1 MEEIDLSP
9 LVKRLVEEGFTI
21 TKIED
26 EPNPFDKATEIL
38 KEAGYKVERPVQ
50 RSMKQDLDK
59 AIADAVEEKNKKAGE
74 RESVVFEADKV
85 KKVLESLGKKTETET
100 KTDDKKAEIE
110 QVVKLL
116 GTPTNNEKVETELT
130 EDTILAMTPEQIQE
144 KMPEIR
150 KYILANGGEF

>member
-38 KEAGYKVERPVQ
+38 EEAGYKVERPVQ
-50 RSMKQDLDK
+50 RSMKSDIDEAIKTAMVENERK
-59 AIADAVEEKNKKAGE
+59 AIVKEAVDTQSDNIKEK
-74 RESVVFEADKV
+74 V
-85 KKVLESLGKKTETET
+85 ESLPR
-100 KTDDKKAEIE
+100 KAEIE
-110 QVVKLL
+110 QVVRLL
-116 GTPTNNEKVETELT
+116 GTPTNNETVETELT